1 MIEGRHL
8 KKAFHGKSVL
18 EDVSFLIGEG
28 ETVGLYGESGIGKS
42 TIAKLLTGVYRPDA
56 GEILLDGIR
65 LVSGDTPYDRKRG
78 IVIQQVFQQPDAA
91 LDPKQRVSDGLLELI
106 RYHQLA
112 KNREEEKR
120 LAASAMESVGLE
132 PAILTRLPHQI
143 SGGEAQRVCI
153 AKCMLFRPRLLIL
166 DEATSM
172 LDVSTQANVIGMVR
186 RKMQEANGSILLISH
201 DRPLVDHLSDRI
213 YIFDKKQIKE
223 KNNK

>member
-1 MIEGRHL
+1 
-8 KKAFHGKSVL
+8 
-18 EDVSFLIGEG
+18 
-28 ETVGLYGESGIGKS
+28 
-42 TIAKLLTGVYRPDA
+42 
-56 GEILLDGIR
+56 
-65 LVSGDTPYDRKRG
+65 
-78 IVIQQVFQQPDAA
+78 
-91 LDPKQRVSDGLLELI
+91 
-106 RYHQLA
+106 
-112 KNREEEKR
+112 
-120 LAASAMESVGLE
+120 MESVGLE

-213 YIFDKKQIKE
+213 YIFDKKQIRE
-223 KNNK
+223 ENNK

>member
-1 MIEGRHL
+1 MIEANHL
-8 KKAFHGKSVL
+8 KKAFRGRIVL
-18 EDVSFLIGEG
+18 EDVSFVIGAG

-56 GEILLDGIR
+56 GEILLDGKR
-65 LVSGDTPYDRKRG
+65 LVSAGTPYDRKRG

-91 LDPKQRVSDGLLELI
+91 LDPKQRVSDGITELI
-106 RYHQLA
+106 RFHGLA
-112 KNREEEKR
+112 KNREEEKE
-120 LAASAMESVGLE
+120 LALQAVESVGLDS
-132 PAILTRLPHQI
+132 AILTRLPHQI

-186 RKMQEANGSILLISH
+186 RKMLETNGSILLISH
-201 DRPLVDHLSDRI
+201 DRPLVDHLCGRI
-213 YIFDKKQIKE
+213 YLFDNKQLHEE
-223 KNNK
+223 KNR